1 MRGANL
7 EPFEGDHQPGRAWLR
22 EVFKPARRG
31 FREAIVVSLFVNLL
45 ALAVPIFIL
54 QVYDRVVFHHGISTL
69 YGLLIGVLIALVF
82 DFLLRQARSRLLQ
95 RVALQIDISL
105 GRSLY
110 QRMSTLPLTTLESR
124 PTGFWQTLFK
134 DAELVRNTF
143 SGATAVLLTDL
154 PFAIL
159 FVGLIAIIAPPL
171 VWVLLV
177 ALPVF
182 VIVAIISGSVVDRA
196 TRQEREAGMSREAF
210 LAEML
215 QGRAT
220 IKSLGID
227 EALRPDWEEKHAN
240 TIEQASIRGRRMDG
254 FGNLGVLLSMLT
266 TITLVT
272 AGALAIIDLK
282 LTIGALIASTM
293 LGNRVIGPFNQLVN
307 SWRSY
312 TNVRQALR
320 RLDSVF
326 ALPADRTETAVKLN
340 RPDGRIT
347 FEKVSFGY
355 SANLPPV
362 IDNMTMDVKAPGML
376 GVVGRNGCGKTT
388 LLKLMHGLYEP
399 TEGRV
404 LLDGADVK
412 QFARRDMASNI
423 GYVAQECFLFNGT
436 IRDNIALTDPSAT
449 DEDIVRAAT
458 LAGVHEFAID
468 LPDGYDT
475 AIGEAGSRLSG
486 GQRQRVAIA
495 RALLPIPP
503 VLLLDE
509 VGANLDM
516 QAEAALQKTLS
527 DLAKDHSIVIVT
539 HSPVL
544 LQACTSIIALERGK
558 IAIGGPASEVLARLF
573 GDKKKAAPTGSTPQV
588 TDRQTTPAASTA
600 PAKTDV
606 S

>member
-1 MRGANL
+1 
-7 EPFEGDHQPGRAWLR
+7 
-22 EVFKPARRG
+22 
-31 FREAIVVSLFVNLL
+31 
-45 ALAVPIFIL
+45 
-54 QVYDRVVFHHGISTL
+54 
-69 YGLLIGVLIALVF
+69 
-82 DFLLRQARSRLLQ
+82 
-95 RVALQIDISL
+95 
-105 GRSLY
+105 
-110 QRMSTLPLTTLESR
+110 
-124 PTGFWQTLFK
+124 K

-182 VIVAIISGSVVDRA
+182 VVVALISGAVVDRA

-227 EALRPDWEEKHAN
+227 EALRPDWEEKHAS

-326 ALPADRTETAVKLN
+326 ALPADRTETAVKLD

-355 SANLPPV
+355 GANLPPV

-423 GYVAQECFLFNGT
+423 GYVAQDCFLFNGT
-436 IRDNIALTDPSAT
+436 IRDNIALTDTSAT

-516 QAEAALQKTLS
+516 QAEAALQKTLG

-558 IAIGGPASEVLARLF
+558 IAIGGPAPEVLARLF
-573 GDKKKAAPTGSTPQV
+573 GDKKKAVPAGSTLQV
-588 TDRQTTPAASTA
+588 ADGQATPAASTA
-600 PAKTDV
+600 TPKAGA